1 MCLKFCPSHF
11 AKWSARSKLCCL
23 TCRYMA
29 SVKSQV
35 EEQNFFV
42 ENVKYNLAA
51 CSYKILIS
59 QNQAESAKWLCLVF
73 EQVSRVVG
81 G

>member
-1 MCLKFCPSHF
+1 
-11 AKWSARSKLCCL
+11 
-23 TCRYMA
+23 MA